1 MSIKEEAWNKIVNLN
16 SFLKKER
23 IRTSSIEEKIYNYEF
38 SVDLD
43 KNKFKV
49 QVYFGKKGIKTII
62 QGNEKSPAY
71 NKIRN
76 MIFEESQFDFANS
89 EIEEP
94 LSYIGSDECGK
105 GDFFGPLIVGAV
117 FVDEVTQKKLKAIG
131 VRDSKDLTENQ
142 IQSISK
148 NIKQIIGSN
157 YEVVQINPAK
167 YNQLYEQFKNL
178 NKLLDWAH
186 SKAVDNLL
194 ITTGCKTVI
203 TDKFSNKDLKVSFLS
218 SHNNVEFIQSHKA
231 ERFVGVAAASILARD
246 ALNQWFINNKI
257 DNIELPKGSSQQ
269 VEIAAQKLI
278 DSKGYSTL
286 TDFAKLH
293 FKTTQKLKSN
303 KTNYNS

>member
-218 SHNNVEFIQSHKA
+218 SHNIAVNFFRPMKRVSFI
-231 ERFVGVAAASILARD
+231 
-246 ALNQWFINNKI
+246 
-257 DNIELPKGSSQQ
+257 
-269 VEIAAQKLI
+269 
-278 DSKGYSTL
+278 
-286 TDFAKLH
+286 
-293 FKTTQKLKSN
+293 
-303 KTNYNS
+303 

>member
-167 YNQLYEQFKNL
+167 YNQLYE
-178 NKLLDWAH
+178 
-186 SKAVDNLL
+186 
-194 ITTGCKTVI
+194 
-203 TDKFSNKDLKVSFLS
+203 
-218 SHNNVEFIQSHKA
+218 
-231 ERFVGVAAASILARD
+231 
-246 ALNQWFINNKI
+246 
-257 DNIELPKGSSQQ
+257 
-269 VEIAAQKLI
+269 
-278 DSKGYSTL
+278 
-286 TDFAKLH
+286 
-293 FKTTQKLKSN
+293 
-303 KTNYNS
+303 